1 MTIDVANLINK
12 RKTIIEVHLVYEE
25 RPFYEEGEIIGFNKP
40 VELKGEINAVGDIL
54 TLDGTIS
61 TELNL
66 PCSRC
71 LSAFNHAVSVP
82 IHERFSNIPQ
92 DEDDDDEIIFIEGES
107 IEITDIVK
115 NNIVLSLPI
124 KKLCSDD
131 CKGLCQHCGTNLNIS
146 TCNCG
151 NDIVDPRLEK
161 LKDLF
166 SER

>member
-1 MTIDVANLINK
+1 MTIDVANLLNK
-12 RKTIIEVHLVYEE
+12 RKTKIEVHLVYEE
-25 RPFYEEGEIIGFNKP
+25 RPFYDEGEIIAFNKP
-40 VELKGEINAVGDIL
+40 IEVEGEIYTAGDIL
-54 TLDGTIS
+54 TLEGTIS

-71 LSAFNHAVSVP
+71 LSAFMYAITLP
-82 IHERFSNIPQ
+82 IHERFSNISH
-92 DEDDDDEIIFIEGES
+92 DEDDEIIFIEGDS

-131 CKGLCQHCGTNLNIS
+131 CKGLCQHCGKNLNIS

-161 LKDLF
+161 LKDMF
-166 SER
+166 SAR